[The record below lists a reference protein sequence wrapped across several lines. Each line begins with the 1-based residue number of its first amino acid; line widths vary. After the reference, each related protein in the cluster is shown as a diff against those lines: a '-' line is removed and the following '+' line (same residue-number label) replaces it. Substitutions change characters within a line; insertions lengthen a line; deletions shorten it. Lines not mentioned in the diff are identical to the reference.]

1 MVFGLFSKDRGIKR
15 AMKRAQNKLAN
26 SQDRWPALEKLRD
39 HGDDESL
46 YVLFKRFSF
55 VASKLVEDQQEKE
68 WTVES
73 LIAKGEVVLPALRR
87 YLGECESASYPLR
100 ILDGVATLPQ
110 AIEVID
116 EIMAKEKAGYS
127 RDPKKKVDILSW
139 LSEYRKMP
147 DADVV
152 KRVVPYLQDF
162 DENVRFAAV
171 EALSLRTSAGA
182 AAAAEPLVEA
192 LVNPEEESG
201 RLKRRI
207 ADVLADGELELCGRK
222 ADVQPLLE
230 TELTDFRMHH
240 DKLVRKTK

>member
-1 MVFGLFSKDRGIKR
+1 MVFGLFSKDRAIKR
-15 AMKRAQNKLAN
+15 AMKKAQSKLSN
-26 SQDRWPALEKLRD
+26 SQDRWPALERLRD
-39 HGDDESL
+39 EGSDESL

-55 VASKLVEDQQEKE
+55 MSSKMVEDQQEKE

-73 LIAKGEVVLPALRR
+73 LIAKGEAVLPALRR
-87 YLGECESASYPLR
+87 YLADCESASYPLR
-100 ILDGVATLPQ
+100 VLDGVASVPQ
-110 AIEVID
+110 AREVIA

-147 DADVV
+147 DDEMVE
-152 KRVVPYLQDF
+152 RVVPYLQDF

-171 EALSLRTSAGA
+171 EAISLRPTER
-182 AAAAEPLVEA
+182 AAEPLVAA

-207 ADVLADGELELCGRK
+207 ADVLADAEMELHGRK
-222 ADVQPLLE
+222 SEVAPLLE